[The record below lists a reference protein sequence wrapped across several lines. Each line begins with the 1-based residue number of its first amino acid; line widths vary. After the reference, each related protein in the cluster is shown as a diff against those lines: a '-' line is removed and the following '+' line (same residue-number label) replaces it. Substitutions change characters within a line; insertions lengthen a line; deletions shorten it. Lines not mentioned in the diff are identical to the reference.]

1 MSFRNDAVGDAG
13 VFLSRQLEQRLPK
26 VYEKRYP
33 ALKFSNGLLLPATA
47 ELEAGADSVVEE
59 IMETIGE
66 VGESSAD
73 QIDDIPLADASVTEF
88 KYPVMVKPI
97 AIRYSVREL
106 QAAMKGNR
114 NIRGMRE
121 MAARRAIEESSNKVS
136 AYGDKKT
143 SSVGLLNDPNVPV
156 NNSSFNPY
164 TATQDDLID
173 FLTGEVTKI
182 IDSTKMTEEP
192 DTMLVPVKLHELITN
207 KRIPDSPLTVKK
219 FILENNP
226 YIKDIVPCTELA
238 ASELEA
244 NGVETS
250 GTNKDSIMI
259 YPRNPEIV
267 QRIFEPLSIMQPQL
281 RGLNYVVIMYYAT
294 TGAIWHYPGSA
305 LRIKVA
311 KA

>member
-1 MSFRNDAVGDAG
+1 MSFRNDAIGQAG

-26 VYEKRYP
+26 IYEKRYP
-33 ALKFSNGLLLPATA
+33 ALKFSNGTLLPSAA

-66 VGESSAD
+66 AGEASAD
-73 QIDDIPLADASVTEF
+73 QIDDIPLADAGITEF

-106 QAAMKGNR
+106 QASIKGNR

-121 MAARRAIEESSNKVS
+121 LAARRAIEESANKIA

-143 SSVGLLNDPNVPV
+143 GAVGLLNDLNVPV
-156 NNSSFNPY
+156 NNSSFDPY
-164 TATQDDLID
+164 TATQDQLID
-173 FLTGEVTKI
+173 FLTGEVSKVI
-182 IDSTKMTEEP
+182 VSSKLTEEP
-192 DTMLVPVKLHELITN
+192 NTMLVPVKLHELITN

-226 YIKDIVPCTELA
+226 YITDIVPCNEVA
-238 ASELEA
+238 AAELEA
-244 NGVETS
+244 NGVETA
-250 GTNKDSIMI
+250 GTNKDSILI
-259 YPRNPEIV
+259 YPRNPEVV
-267 QRIFEPLSIMQPQL
+267 QRLFEPLATMEPQL
-281 RGLNYVVIMYYAT
+281 RGMNFVVIMYYAT

-305 LRIKVA
+305 IRVKVA
-311 KA
+311 KG